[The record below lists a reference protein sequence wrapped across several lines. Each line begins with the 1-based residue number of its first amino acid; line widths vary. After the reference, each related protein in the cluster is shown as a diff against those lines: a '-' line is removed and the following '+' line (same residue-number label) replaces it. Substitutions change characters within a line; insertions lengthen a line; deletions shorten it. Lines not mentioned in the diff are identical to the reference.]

1 MASSGFGNNRLATGF
16 HKTRAILAEQAAI
29 NPTGQIAPLSATS
42 SSGASAEDAIELSDD
57 ELSSDGGG
65 MLLNVGN
72 VSSPQPTT
80 RMAIDNE
87 SESEEEGELVSPKA
101 DDHDM
106 PNATRSQNLLDE
118 TDAHASQPGALDGHA
133 LVRLADLSQ
142 PELELQIRYVF
153 SYLKRDEIDPN
164 CFAVCLEC
172 LQQGHMQETCPENI
186 CTHCGSV
193 GEHPSR
199 ICPSVARCT
208 RCRERGHSADDCAT
222 GITVTTVPCDLC
234 SSLGHPEQSCPERF
248 FPPPRP
254 TQRARVTLWVYCC
267 HCASKSHYVGDCPD
281 LLPSFAPSWSIK
293 PMDPDQIINLSLGSN
308 MKTLE
313 MEAENRGLRPQGLS
327 IKGKAGL
334 HHAGRPAS
342 RFSDNNGSEDEFL
355 RPKIEAGRRIQSGR
369 HEFTFRASE
378 RFPPPSS
385 DRPADAGYDRYNPPS
400 TSRNQ
405 RPRNDWY
412 STDSF
417 GQRQSKSPSPSHR
430 EDFYDTETFRRRSRS
445 PRVFNDSRVDR
456 VRARSPRMPPPTTAG
471 QPQTR
476 HPPVNRPN
484 GGVSVNLP
492 VRRGS
497 SGVNYPPSQQY
508 DQPTGNG
515 GSTKTTKKK
524 SKQNK
529 AATRNG

>member
-1 MASSGFGNNRLATGF
+1 
-16 HKTRAILAEQAAI
+16 
-29 NPTGQIAPLSATS
+29 
-42 SSGASAEDAIELSDD
+42 
-57 ELSSDGGG
+57 
-65 MLLNVGN
+65 
-72 VSSPQPTT
+72 
-80 RMAIDNE
+80 
-87 SESEEEGELVSPKA
+87 
-101 DDHDM
+101 
-106 PNATRSQNLLDE
+106 
-118 TDAHASQPGALDGHA
+118 
-133 LVRLADLSQ
+133 
-142 PELELQIRYVF
+142 
-153 SYLKRDEIDPN
+153 
-164 CFAVCLEC
+164 
-172 LQQGHMQETCPENI
+172 MQETCPENI

-248 FPPPRP
+248 FPPPIP
-254 TQRARVTLWVYCC
+254 TQRTRVRLWVYCC

-293 PMDPDQIINLSLGSN
+293 SMDPDQIVNLSLGSN
-308 MKTLE
+308 MKALE

-334 HHAGRPAS
+334 HHAGHPAS
-342 RFSDNNGSEDEFL
+342 RFSDNNGSEDEFI
-355 RPKIEAGRRIQSGR
+355 RPRIETGRRIQSGR

-378 RFPPPSS
+378 RFPQPPSNN
-385 DRPADAGYDRYNPPS
+385 RPADAGYDRYNPPS

-412 STDSF
+412 ATDSF

-430 EDFYDTETFRRRSRS
+430 DDFDDTETFRRRSRS
-445 PRVFNDSRVDR
+445 PRVFNDPRDDR
-456 VRARSPRMPPPTTAG
+456 MRARSPRMHPPAAAG
-471 QPQTR
+471 QPNYRDGPDAQTR

-484 GGVSVNLP
+484 SGVSVNLP

-497 SGVNYPPSQQY
+497 SGANYPPSQQY

-515 GSTKTTKKK
+515 GSLKTTKKK
-524 SKQNK
+524 SKQSK
-529 AATRNG
+529 ATTRPR